1 MRGSAVVLGVRRVA
15 NLPDRWK
22 ADEPEWPT
30 LRLAG
35 AAGRKERS
43 MPWTYYDA
51 AGKPV
56 PEKAATFRCRE
67 VSVDGSAPAPPS
79 HGSLGAIEYHDVHAI
94 DQPGLRKTFKSF
106 SKMKAWFKEHA
117 SKTKGQAR

>member
-1 MRGSAVVLGVRRVA
+1 
-15 NLPDRWK
+15 
-22 ADEPEWPT
+22 
-30 LRLAG
+30 
-35 AAGRKERS
+35 

-67 VSVDGSAPAPPS
+67 VSVDDSAPASPGHRSPD
-79 HGSLGAIEYHDVHAI
+79 AIEYHDVHAI
-94 DQPGLRKTFKSF
+94 DQPELRKTFKSL
-106 SKMKAWFKEHA
+106 SKMKAWFKQHA